1 MYNLLI
7 SLAAAALVYLGL
19 SQVAPSPWMAVAG
32 GMLAGAVGFLLL
44 ARRTNRQLESRV
56 KDVESALGAGRA
68 DEAIAILENTKAQLG
83 RWQFMIPTLIDGQIG
98 VLRYAHKQQL
108 DEARPYLEKA
118 LANNWHAKAML
129 AAYHY
134 KRRQYEAMNKVFEA
148 AVKAN
153 KQAELLWAAYAWC
166 EASRGDRDAA
176 VAVLERAVKEVKDS
190 ERLKRCLN
198 DLRSKKRLNMTP
210 FTPEWWILH
219 LERPPVQLGTQA
231 GSMRGLPPGARMK
244 VRRVR

>member
-7 SLAAAALVYLGL
+7 SLAAAAAVYLGL
-19 SQVAPSPWMAVAG
+19 SRLVPSPWMAVAG
-32 GMLAGAVGFLLL
+32 GMLAGAAGFFVL
-44 ARRTNRQLESRV
+44 ARRTNRQLEARV
-56 KDVESALGAGRA
+56 KDVENALSAGKA
-68 DEAIAILENTKAQLG
+68 DEAIAILEDTKARLG
-83 RWQFMIPTLIDGQIG
+83 PWQFMIPTLVDGQIG

-129 AAYHY
+129 AAYHF
-134 KRRQYEAMNKVFEA
+134 KRRQYEAMKKVFED

-166 EASRGDRDAA
+166 EASRGDREGAIT
-176 VAVLERAVKEVKDS
+176 VLERAVKEVKEN
-190 ERLKRCLN
+190 ERLRRCLN
-198 DLRSKKRLNMTP
+198 DLRGKKRLNMAP

-219 LERPPVQLGTQA
+219 LERAPMQLGAQA
-231 GSMRGLPPGARMK
+231 GVTRGLPPGARMK
-244 VRRVR
+244 VRRLR